1 MFHLSSTI
9 HSFLRDVVKRDLSIR
24 ASQLFHKHR
33 NFKCDECAYDLTPSI
48 DFLKVN
54 PCVKHTGLPIM
65 SINLHS
71 IPYEEAVEILEINDI
86 LNRIK
91 YLAFDAKR
99 IANSYEDFLRIFPE
113 NLLKKH
119 YSQLSS
125 EKSYIPT
132 EEEIEEIK
140 IQYADI
146 FSYILIADGLTYI
159 EGL

>member
-1 MFHLSSTI
+1 MFNLSSII
-9 HSFLRDVVKRDLSIR
+9 HSFLRDVVKRDLSIK

-33 NFKCDECAYDLTPSI
+33 NFKCDECVYDLTPSI
-48 DFLKVN
+48 DYLKVN

-119 YSQLSS
+119 YGQLSS

-132 EEEIEEIK
+132 EEEIEKIK

>member
-9 HSFLRDVVKRDLSIR
+9 HSFLRDIVKRDLSIR
-24 ASQLFHKHR
+24 ASQLFHKYR
-33 NFKCDECAYDLTPSI
+33 NFKCDECVYDLTPSI
-48 DFLKVN
+48 DYLKVN

-71 IPYEEAVEILEINDI
+71 IPYEEAVEIIEINDI

-119 YSQLSS
+119 YEQLSS

-132 EEEIEEIK
+132 EEEIEKIK

>member
-33 NFKCDECAYDLTPSI
+33 NFKCDECVFDLTPSI

-71 IPYEEAVEILEINDI
+71 IPYKEAVEILEINDI

-91 YLAFDAKR
+91 YLAFDAER
-99 IANSYEDFLRIFPE
+99 IANSDEDFLRIFPE

-132 EEEIEEIK
+132 KEEIEKIK

>member
-9 HSFLRDVVKRDLSIR
+9 HSFLKDVVKRDLSIR
-24 ASQLFHKHR
+24 ASQLFHKYR
-33 NFKCDECAYDLTPSI
+33 NFKCDECVYDLTPSI
-48 DFLKVN
+48 DYLKVN

-132 EEEIEEIK
+132 EEEIEKIK

>member
-9 HSFLRDVVKRDLSIR
+9 HSFLRDVVKHDLSRR

-33 NFKCDECAYDLTPSI
+33 NFKCNECVYVLSPSI
-48 DFLKVN
+48 DYLRVN

-71 IPYEEAVEILEINDI
+71 IPYEEVVEVLEINDI

-119 YSQLSS
+119 YEQLSS

-132 EEEIEEIK
+132 EEEIKEIK

>member
-48 DFLKVN
+48 DYLKVN

-71 IPYEEAVEILEINDI
+71 IPYEEVVEVLEINDI

-91 YLAFDAKR
+91 YLAFDSKR

-119 YSQLSS
+119 YRQLST
-125 EKSYIPT
+125 EKSYNPT

>member
-24 ASQLFHKHR
+24 ASQLFHKYR
-33 NFKCDECAYDLTPSI
+33 NFKCDECIYDLTPSI
-48 DFLKVN
+48 DYLKVN

-119 YSQLSS
+119 YEQLSS

-132 EEEIEEIK
+132 EEEIKEIK

>member
-9 HSFLRDVVKRDLSIR
+9 QSFLRDVVKRDLSIR

-33 NFKCDECAYDLTPSI
+33 NFKCNECIYDLTPSI
-48 DFLKVN
+48 DYLKVN

-91 YLAFDAKR
+91 YLAFDVKR

-113 NLLKKH
+113 NLLKNH
-119 YSQLSS
+119 YRQLST
-125 EKSYIPT
+125 EKSYNPT
-132 EEEIEEIK
+132 KEEIEEIK

>member
-33 NFKCDECAYDLTPSI
+33 NFKCDECVYDLTPSI
-48 DFLKVN
+48 DYLKVN

-71 IPYEEAVEILEINDI
+71 IPYKEAVEILEINDI

-91 YLAFDAKR
+91 YLALDAKR

>member
-33 NFKCDECAYDLTPSI
+33 NFKCDECVYDLTPSI
-48 DFLKVN
+48 DYLKVN

-71 IPYEEAVEILEINDI
+71 IPYKEAVEILEINDI

>member
-48 DFLKVN
+48 DYLKVN

-71 IPYEEAVEILEINDI
+71 IPYEEVVEVLEINDI

-119 YSQLSS
+119 YRQLSS
-125 EKSYIPT
+125 EKSYNPT

>member
-9 HSFLRDVVKRDLSIR
+9 HSFIRDIVKRDLSIR

-33 NFKCDECAYDLTPSI
+33 NFKCDECVYDLTPSI
-48 DFLKVN
+48 DYLKVN

-65 SINLHS
+65 IINLHS
-71 IPYEEAVEILEINDI
+71 IPYEEVVGVLEINDI

>member
-1 MFHLSSTI
+1 MLHLSSTI
-9 HSFLRDVVKRDLSIR
+9 QSFLRDVVKRDLSIR

-33 NFKCDECAYDLTPSI
+33 NFKCNECIYDLTPSI
-48 DFLKVN
+48 DYLKVN

-91 YLAFDAKR
+91 YLAFDVKR

-113 NLLKKH
+113 NLLKNH
-119 YSQLSS
+119 YRQLSS

-132 EEEIEEIK
+132 KEEIEKIK

>member
-33 NFKCDECAYDLTPSI
+33 NFKCDECVYDLTPSI
-48 DFLKVN
+48 DYLKVN

-65 SINLHS
+65 IINLHS
-71 IPYEEAVEILEINDI
+71 IPYEEVVGVLEINDI

>member
-24 ASQLFHKHR
+24 ASQLFHKYR
-33 NFKCDECAYDLTPSI
+33 NFKCHECAYDLTPSI
-48 DFLKVN
+48 DYLKVN

-65 SINLHS
+65 SINLNS
-71 IPYEEAVEILEINDI
+71 IPYEEAVELLEINDI

-113 NLLKKH
+113 NLLKKY

>member
-24 ASQLFHKHR
+24 ASQLFHKYR
-33 NFKCDECAYDLTPSI
+33 NFKCNECVYDLTPSI
-48 DFLKVN
+48 DYLKVN

>member
-33 NFKCDECAYDLTPSI
+33 NFKCDECAYVLTPSI
-48 DFLKVN
+48 DYLKVN

-71 IPYEEAVEILEINDI
+71 IPYKEAVEILEINDI

>member
-33 NFKCDECAYDLTPSI
+33 NFKCDECMYDLTPSI
-48 DFLKVN
+48 DYLKVN
-54 PCVKHTGLPIM
+54 PCVKHTGLSIRI
-65 SINLHS
+65 INLHS
-71 IPYEEAVEILEINDI
+71 IPYEEVVEVLEINDI

>member
-9 HSFLRDVVKRDLSIR
+9 QSFLRDVVKRDLSIR

-33 NFKCDECAYDLTPSI
+33 NFKCDECVYDLTPSI
-48 DFLKVN
+48 DYLKVN

-71 IPYEEAVEILEINDI
+71 IPYKETVEILEINDI

-119 YSQLSS
+119 YGQLSS
-125 EKSYIPT
+125 EKPYIPT
-132 EEEIEEIK
+132 EEEIEKIK

>member
-48 DFLKVN
+48 DYLKVN

-71 IPYEEAVEILEINDI
+71 IPYEEVVEVLEINDI

>member
-33 NFKCDECAYDLTPSI
+33 NFKCDECVYDLTPSI
-48 DFLKVN
+48 DYLKVN

-65 SINLHS
+65 IINLHS
-71 IPYEEAVEILEINDI
+71 IPYEEVVEVLEINDI

>member
-33 NFKCDECAYDLTPSI
+33 NFKCDECVYDLTPSI
-48 DFLKVN
+48 DYLKVN

-71 IPYEEAVEILEINDI
+71 IPYKEVVEILEINDI

>member
-1 MFHLSSTI
+1 MFHLSNTI
-9 HSFLRDVVKRDLSIR
+9 YSFVKDVVKRDLSIR

-33 NFKCDECAYDLTPSI
+33 NFKCDECVYFLTPSI
-48 DFLKVN
+48 DYLRVN

-91 YLAFDAKR
+91 YLAYDVKR

-113 NLLKKH
+113 NLLKK
-119 YSQLSS
+119 YYGQLSS

-132 EEEIEEIK
+132 KEEIEKIK

>member
-9 HSFLRDVVKRDLSIR
+9 QSFLRDVVKRDLSIR

-33 NFKCDECAYDLTPSI
+33 NFKCNECIYDLTPSI
-48 DFLKVN
+48 DYLKVN

-71 IPYEEAVEILEINDI
+71 IPYEEVVEILEINDI

>member
-9 HSFLRDVVKRDLSIR
+9 QSFLRDVVKRDLSIR

-33 NFKCDECAYDLTPSI
+33 NFKCDECVYDLTPSI

-71 IPYEEAVEILEINDI
+71 IPYEEVVEILEINDI

-132 EEEIEEIK
+132 EEEIKEIK
-140 IQYADI
+140 VQYADI

>member
-33 NFKCDECAYDLTPSI
+33 NFKCDECAYDLTPSM
-48 DFLKVN
+48 DYLKVN

-65 SINLHS
+65 SINLNS

-119 YSQLSS
+119 YGQLSS

-132 EEEIEEIK
+132 KEEIEKIK

>member
-1 MFHLSSTI
+1 MFHLSGTI

-33 NFKCDECAYDLTPSI
+33 NFKCDECAYDLTSSI
-48 DFLKVN
+48 DYLRVN

-71 IPYEEAVEILEINDI
+71 IPYEEVVEVLEINDI

-119 YSQLSS
+119 YKQLSS
-125 EKSYIPT
+125 EKSYNPT

>member
-9 HSFLRDVVKRDLSIR
+9 HSFLGNVVKRDLSIR

-48 DFLKVN
+48 DYLKVN

-71 IPYEEAVEILEINDI
+71 IPYEEVVEVLEINDI

-91 YLAFDAKR
+91 YLAFDSKR

-119 YSQLSS
+119 YRQLST
-125 EKSYIPT
+125 EKSYNPT

>member
-33 NFKCDECAYDLTPSI
+33 NFKCDECVYDLTPSI
-48 DFLKVN
+48 DYLKVN

-71 IPYEEAVEILEINDI
+71 IPYEEVVEVLEINDI

-132 EEEIEEIK
+132 EEEIEKIK